1 VTVLGATRDALV
13 SGALVVADAARLLV
27 RHLPALLTVFLLGLA
42 ARNAVLWVAV
52 LVGRDHGVIAS
63 FLLPLAPLAMVV
75 SLVLMLRIAGG
86 AIVAKGSTS
95 SQVALLTSVLIPFLT
110 VYAVTGRLADDQA
123 QFVNESYADERYQGH
138 GGETPLAVR
147 TIAATEGNLLLYL
160 LVGFL
165 VVRFAID
172 ILDLE
177 ERHTGWGLVQVLV
190 EVTWLTLFAT
200 FLTNQLG
207 DLRDWVQDLVVLT
220 WVTDSWRS
228 VTDTLG
234 PLTDPA
240 RAVSGLFSDTLEHI
254 GPIVVVPLLWL
265 AVGAVV
271 LVGGL
276 PQSRRET
283 PALPTSSRR
292 VTARLAPRLERL
304 RSRRA
309 GAKLLELAG
318 RRFEDLV
325 DGIRVIVHAGLLPV
339 LVFCLVLPLA
349 RLAQWGTAEAIRL
362 AVGPRDPET
371 MILFSRYPDIVLD
384 AVYTLTVVVIVVAAV
399 DRLLL
404 RREPQVDAEVAPET
418 EPVKAG

>member
-1 VTVLGATRDALV
+1 VPVLRETRDALTDGLLV
-13 SGALVVADAARLLV
+13 IGDALRLLV

-42 ARNAVLWVAV
+42 CRNAVLWAAV

-75 SLVLMLRIAGG
+75 TLVLMLRIAG
-86 AIVAKGSTS
+86 A
-95 SQVALLTSVLIPFLT
+95 ALVTDATASDRLAVLTSVLIPFLT
-110 VYAVTGRLADDQA
+110 VYAVTGRLADDQG
-123 QFVNESYADERYQGH
+123 QFVNESYADERYLGH

-147 TIAATEGNLLLYL
+147 TIAVTEGNLQLYL
-160 LVGFL
+160 LIGFL

-172 ILDLE
+172 VLDLE
-177 ERHTGWGLVQVLV
+177 DRHTAWGLVQVLV

-200 FLTNQLG
+200 FLSRKLG
-207 DLRDWVQDLVVLT
+207 DLRDWVADLTVLT
-220 WVTDSWRS
+220 WVTDAWR
-228 VTDTLG
+228 TATGALG
-234 PLTDPA
+234 PLTDPV
-240 RAVSGLFSDTLEHI
+240 RAVSALFSDTLDHV
-254 GPIVVVPLLWL
+254 GPIVVVPVLWL

-276 PQSRRET
+276 PEGRRAA
-283 PALPTSSRR
+283 PSLPGATRGMTDRLSGR
-292 VTARLAPRLERL
+292 VARL
-304 RSRRA
+304 RSGRA
-309 GAKLLELAG
+309 GAKALELAG

-349 RLAQWGTAEAIRL
+349 RLAQWGTAEAVRL

-371 MILFSRYPDIVLD
+371 MILFSRYPDILLE
-384 AVYTLTVVVIVVAAV
+384 AAYTLTVVVIVVAAV

-404 RREPQVDAEVAPET
+404 RRDADPARGPSTASET
-418 EPVKAG
+418 VTAR